1 MYFHVRWVSDDEQG
15 MKAFESEDQAIE
27 FAGYVAGIAMVWP
40 GEPRVGPFTYSL
52 FDHGLELH
60 DTEAKM
66 EAWRKF
72 PR

>member
-1 MYFHVRWVSDDEQG
+1 MYFHVQWVSDHEQG
-15 MKAFESEDQAIE
+15 SKTFESEDQAIE
-27 FAGYVAGIAMVWP
+27 FAGSVAGVAVVWP
-40 GEPRVGPFTYSL
+40 GERVGPFTYSL

-66 EAWRKF
+66 EAWRQF